1 MPRILRSILSA
12 SVAVVLATPLA
23 GQNAP
28 PPGGPDTA
36 TFESDEAALFLQI
49 FRTISQFH
57 SSALGDSVLW
67 ERAIEGLI
75 EQLDDPYATVFTPA
89 EYDSFRETNTGDYAG
104 IGVQISPL
112 GGRVTVTAVF
122 RDTPAEG
129 AGMMVG
135 DRIVWVE
142 GHDARDWTLDQARDS
157 IRGKPGSIVQIR
169 VARDGYRDPLPLSM
183 VRDNVHVAAV
193 QATLLEGGVAHIAI
207 ERIARGVAEELDE
220 ALRNFEGA
228 RALIMDLRRNPG
240 GYLDESL
247 RVADLF
253 LAPGQGLASAE
264 ARGLDGTVQR
274 QEWPAQSPARMPN
287 TPIIILVDEYTASA
301 AEIISGAL
309 QDHDRAVVIGQRTFG
324 KGVVQTVYNLP
335 AGRRISI
342 TTGSWHTP
350 LGRSLHRLRHR
361 DGTLK
366 PDDGEGQETVAT
378 LAGRELRSG
387 GGIFPDMEVADE
399 EYKPE
404 EAALL
409 NHANQVQVP
418 LAVRIREYALELAKD
433 AIEADRFE
441 TLPSSA
447 FDGLAQSL
455 VDAGMDAAIVNDP
468 VARAYLDWRT
478 QARYLYRANATSL
491 MLTVL
496 AERDRVLAEGLRLA
510 RAARTPE
517 ELFTLVDRTE
527 GR

>member
-1 MPRILRSILSA
+1 MPLMLRSILSA

-23 GQNAP
+23 GQSTP
-28 PPGGPDTA
+28 PPGGPDTL
-36 TFESDEAALFLQI
+36 TFESDEAALFLEV
-49 FRTISQFH
+49 FRTVSRFH

-67 ERAIEGLI
+67 ERAIEGLL

-104 IGVQISPL
+104 IGVQISAL

-157 IRGKPGSIVQIR
+157 IRGKPGSVVQIR
-169 VARDGYRDPLPLSM
+169 VARDGYRDAIPLSM

-207 ERIARGVAEELDE
+207 ERIARGVADELEE
-220 ALRNFEGA
+220 ALRDFEGA
-228 RALIMDLRRNPG
+228 SALIMDLRRNPG

-253 LAPGQGLASAE
+253 LAPGQGLAGAE
-264 ARGLDGTVQR
+264 ARDFEGEVQK
-274 QEWPAQSPARMPN
+274 QEWPAQSPARLPN
-287 TPIIILVDEYTASA
+287 TPIVILVDEYTASA

-324 KGVVQTVYNLP
+324 KGVIQTVYPLP

-366 PDDGEGQETVAT
+366 PDDGAGQTVAT
-378 LAGRELRSG
+378 LSGRELRSG
-387 GGIFPDMEVADE
+387 GGIFPDLEVADE

-404 EAALL
+404 EVALL
-409 NHANQVQVP
+409 NHANQVPVP
-418 LAVRIREYALELAKD
+418 LAVLIREYALELAKD

-455 VDAGMDAAIVNDP
+455 VDAGMDAEIVNDP

>member
-1 MPRILRSILSA
+1 MPLMLRSILSA

-23 GQNAP
+23 GQSTP
-28 PPGGPDTA
+28 PPGGPDTL
-36 TFESDEAALFLQI
+36 TFESDEAALFLEV
-49 FRTISQFH
+49 FRTVSRFH

-67 ERAIEGLI
+67 ERAIEGLL

-104 IGVQISPL
+104 IGVQISAL

-157 IRGKPGSIVQIR
+157 IRGKPGSVVQIR
-169 VARDGYRDPLPLSM
+169 VARDGYRDAIPLSM

-193 QATLLEGGVAHIAI
+193 QATLLKGGVAHIAI
-207 ERIARGVAEELDE
+207 ERIARGVADELEE
-220 ALRNFEGA
+220 ALRDFEGA
-228 RALIMDLRRNPG
+228 SALIMDLRRNPG

-253 LAPGQGLASAE
+253 LAPGQGLAGAE
-264 ARGLDGTVQR
+264 ARDFEGEVQK
-274 QEWPAQSPARMPN
+274 QEWPAQSPARLPN
-287 TPIIILVDEYTASA
+287 TPIVILVDEYTASA

-324 KGVVQTVYNLP
+324 KGVIQTVYPLP

-366 PDDGEGQETVAT
+366 PDDGAGQTVAT
-378 LAGRELRSG
+378 LSGRELRSG
-387 GGIFPDMEVADE
+387 GGIFPDLEVADE

-404 EAALL
+404 EVALL
-409 NHANQVQVP
+409 NHANQVPVP
-418 LAVRIREYALELAKD
+418 LAVLIREYALELAKD

-455 VDAGMDAAIVNDP
+455 VDAGMDAEIVNDP

>member
-1 MPRILRSILSA
+1 MPLMLRSILSA
-12 SVAVVLATPLA
+12 SVVVVLATPLA
-23 GQNAP
+23 GQSTP
-28 PPGGPDTA
+28 PPGGPDTL
-36 TFESDEAALFLQI
+36 TFESDEAALFLEV
-49 FRTISQFH
+49 FRTVSRFH

-67 ERAIEGLI
+67 ERAIEGLL

-104 IGVQISPL
+104 IGVQISAL

-157 IRGKPGSIVQIR
+157 IRGKPGSVVQIR
-169 VARDGYRDPLPLSM
+169 VARDGYRDAIPLSM

-207 ERIARGVAEELDE
+207 ERIARGVADELEE
-220 ALRNFEGA
+220 ALRDFEGA
-228 RALIMDLRRNPG
+228 SALIMDLRRNPG

-253 LAPGQGLASAE
+253 LAPGQGLAGAE
-264 ARGLDGTVQR
+264 ARDFEGEVQK
-274 QEWPAQSPARMPN
+274 QEWPAQSPARLPN
-287 TPIIILVDEYTASA
+287 TPIVILVDEYTASA

-324 KGVVQTVYNLP
+324 KGVIQTVYPLP

-366 PDDGEGQETVAT
+366 PDDGAGQTVAT
-378 LAGRELRSG
+378 LSGRELRSG
-387 GGIFPDMEVADE
+387 GGIFPDLEVADE

-404 EAALL
+404 EVALL
-409 NHANQVQVP
+409 NHANQVPVP
-418 LAVRIREYALELAKD
+418 LAVLIREYALELAKD

-455 VDAGMDAAIVNDP
+455 VDAGMDAEIVNDP

-517 ELFTLVDRTE
+517 ELFTLVDQTE

>member
-1 MPRILRSILSA
+1 MPLMLRSILSA

-23 GQNAP
+23 GQSTP
-28 PPGGPDTA
+28 PPGGPDTL
-36 TFESDEAALFLQI
+36 TFESDEAALFLEV
-49 FRTISQFH
+49 FRTVSRFH

-67 ERAIEGLI
+67 ERAIEGLL

-104 IGVQISPL
+104 IGVQISAL

-157 IRGKPGSIVQIR
+157 IRGKPGSVVQIR
-169 VARDGYRDPLPLSM
+169 VARDGYRDAIPLSM

-207 ERIARGVAEELDE
+207 ERIARGVADELEE
-220 ALRNFEGA
+220 ALRDFEGA
-228 RALIMDLRRNPG
+228 SALIMDLRRNPG

-253 LAPGQGLASAE
+253 LAPGQGLAGAE
-264 ARGLDGTVQR
+264 ARDFEGEVQK
-274 QEWPAQSPARMPN
+274 QEWPAQSPARLPN
-287 TPIIILVDEYTASA
+287 TPIVILVDEYTASA

-324 KGVVQTVYNLP
+324 KGVIQTVYPLP

-366 PDDGEGQETVAT
+366 PDDGAGQETVAT
-378 LAGRELRSG
+378 LSGRELRSG
-387 GGIFPDMEVADE
+387 GGIFPDLEVADE

-404 EAALL
+404 EVALL
-409 NHANQVQVP
+409 NHANQVPVP
-418 LAVRIREYALELAKD
+418 LAVLIREYALELAKD

-455 VDAGMDAAIVNDP
+455 VDAGMDAEIVNDP